1 MIKNSVALIIQ
12 IYLKLDRLDLAKRE
26 LASTKTWSE
35 DAMLAQ
41 LIEGWVGLRTV
52 KYIYYLKRVFFNN
65 IYINLFFSFREEI
78 NTKKLIIFVKKLLN
92 HLLLIP

>member
-1 MIKNSVALIIQ
+1 LIIQ

-41 LIEGWVGLRTV
+41 LIEAWVGLRAV
-52 KYIYYLKRVFFNN
+52 N
-65 IYINLFFSFREEI
+65 IFIIRNAYSLNILFILFLFELGGR
-78 NTKKLIIFVKKLLN
+78 
-92 HLLLIP
+92 